1 MSSETPVGPTTPMTP
16 TLERLAAAHALLPVR
31 RTERLVLRPWQEAD
45 RAAFAALNG
54 EAEGGDAAGMQF
66 LPVLER
72 SESDARIDRL
82 RLATARQG
90 FGVFAVEERGSRAFV
105 GMIGLE
111 VHAGGPES
119 QQAATVH
126 LVCRFG
132 RAWWG
137 RGLAAEAGSDVLSW
151 AFTVLRL
158 PEVVAHPAPG
168 DTRAA
173 RWLERIGMSG
183 DAPSAAEPIQAGARR
198 YRIAAPITEAAPA
211 QVPAPAAASAP
222 VHAAAQAAP
231 APPSPERLPQ
241 VWIDGDGA
249 PRVIKDMVWKAVQ
262 RGAIAVTIVANRP
275 LVVPR
280 HRNIRTAVVAHG
292 LDVADDWLVAHA
304 GRGDLVIT
312 SDVPLA
318 AELVAIGAEVL
329 SPRGEWF
336 TPSNIGEKLSLRD
349 YFTEARAS
357 GVIEGGGPA
366 AFDERAKRVF
376 ANGLDSWIQR
386 ASSALRSSA
395 GTT

>member
-1 MSSETPVGPTTPMTP
+1 MTP
-16 TLERLAAAHALLPVR
+16 TLERLAAAHAMLPVR

-45 RAAFAALNG
+45 RPAFATLN
-54 EAEGGDAAGMQF
+54 ADAQGGDAEGMEF
-66 LPVLER
+66 LPVLDR
-72 SESDARIDRL
+72 SASDARIDSM
-82 RLATARQG
+82 RLAAARQG

-111 VHAGGPES
+111 VVAGIPES
-119 QQAATVH
+119 QQAATVR

-151 AFTVLRL
+151 AFGVLRL
-158 PEVVAHPAPG
+158 PEIVAHPAPG
-168 DTRAA
+168 DTRAT
-173 RWLERIGMSG
+173 RWLERIGMTG
-183 DAPSAAEPIQAGARR
+183 DAPSAAEPIQAEPGGLR

-211 QVPAPAAASAP
+211 PAPAPAP
-222 VHAAAQAAP
+222 LAAAQAAP
-231 APPSPERLPQ
+231 ALPSPNLLPQ

-262 RGAIAVTIVANRP
+262 RGAITVTIVANRP

-395 GTT
+395 GGAGAT

>member
-1 MSSETPVGPTTPMTP
+1 MTP
-16 TLERLAAAHALLPVR
+16 TLQRLAAAHALLPVR

-45 RAAFAALNG
+45 RAAFAALNR
-54 EAEGGDAAGMQF
+54 EAEGGDAEGWDAEGMQF

-72 SESDARIDRL
+72 SQSDALIDRL

-111 VHAGGPES
+111 VLAGGPES
-119 QQAATVH
+119 PQAATVH

-137 RGLAAEAGSDVLSW
+137 RGLAAEAGRDVLSW
-151 AFTVLRL
+151 AFAVLRL
-158 PEVVAHPAPG
+158 PEVVAHAAPG

-183 DAPSAAEPIQAGARR
+183 DAPSAAEPGGLR
-198 YRIAAPITEAAPA
+198 YRIAAPITEA
-211 QVPAPAAASAP
+211 APAAASAP

-231 APPSPERLPQ
+231 TPPSPERLPQ

-395 GTT
+395 GATAASTTAR

>member
-1 MSSETPVGPTTPMTP
+1 MTP

-45 RAAFAALNG
+45 RATFAALNR

-72 SESDARIDRL
+72 SESDALIDRL

-111 VHAGGPES
+111 VLAGSPES
-119 QQAATVH
+119 PQAATVH

-183 DAPSAAEPIQAGARR
+183 DAPSAAEPGGLR
-198 YRIAAPITEAAPA
+198 YRIAAPITEA
-211 QVPAPAAASAP
+211 APAAASAP

-231 APPSPERLPQ
+231 TPPSPERLPQ

-395 GTT
+395 GATGR

>member
-1 MSSETPVGPTTPMTP
+1 MTP

-45 RAAFAALNG
+45 RATFAALNR

-72 SESDARIDRL
+72 SESDALIDRL

-111 VHAGGPES
+111 VLAGSPES
-119 QQAATVH
+119 PQAATVH

-137 RGLAAEAGSDVLSW
+137 RGLAAEAGRDVLSW
-151 AFTVLRL
+151 AFAVLRL
-158 PEVVAHPAPG
+158 PEVVAHAAPG

-183 DAPSAAEPIQAGARR
+183 DVPSAAEPGGLR
-198 YRIAAPITEAAPA
+198 YRIAAPITEA
-211 QVPAPAAASAP
+211 APAAASAP

-231 APPSPERLPQ
+231 ALPSPERLPQ

-386 ASSALRSSA
+386 ASSALRSGA
-395 GTT
+395 GGVSSGPPTA

>member
-1 MSSETPVGPTTPMTP
+1 MTP

-45 RAAFAALNG
+45 RATFAALNR

-72 SESDARIDRL
+72 SESDALIDRL

-90 FGVFAVEERGSRAFV
+90 FGVFAVEERGTRAFV

-111 VHAGGPES
+111 VLAGSPES
-119 QQAATVH
+119 PQAATVH

-183 DAPSAAEPIQAGARR
+183 DAPSAAKPGGLR

-211 QVPAPAAASAP
+211 AASAP
-222 VHAAAQAAP
+222 SAAAQAAP
-231 APPSPERLPQ
+231 TPPSPERLPQ

-386 ASSALRSSA
+386 ASSALRSGA
-395 GTT
+395 GGVSSGPPTA

>member
-1 MSSETPVGPTTPMTP
+1 MTP
-16 TLERLAAAHALLPVR
+16 TLERLAAAHAMLPVR

-45 RAAFAALNG
+45 RPAFAALN
-54 EAEGGDAAGMQF
+54 ADAQGGDVEGMEF
-66 LPVLER
+66 LPVLDR
-72 SESDARIDRL
+72 SASDARIDSM
-82 RLATARQG
+82 RLAAARRG
-90 FGVFAVEERGSRAFV
+90 FGVFAVEERGTRAFV

-111 VHAGGPES
+111 VVAGIPES
-119 QQAATVH
+119 QQAATVR

-137 RGLAAEAGSDVLSW
+137 QGLATEAGSDVLSW

-173 RWLERIGMSG
+173 RWLERIGMTGEAS
-183 DAPSAAEPIQAGARR
+183 SAAQPIQAGALR
-198 YRIAAPITEAAPA
+198 YRISAPIPEAAPA
-211 QVPAPAAASAP
+211 PANS
-222 VHAAAQAAP
+222 AAAQAAP
-231 APPSPERLPQ
+231 ALPSPERLPQ

-262 RGAIAVTIVANRP
+262 RGAITVTIVANRP

-386 ASSALRSSA
+386 ASSALRSGA
-395 GTT
+395 GGAGGAGGADTTAR

>member
-1 MSSETPVGPTTPMTP
+1 
-16 TLERLAAAHALLPVR
+16 VR

-45 RAAFAALNG
+45 RPAFAAVNG
-54 EAEGGDAAGMQF
+54 EAEGGDAAGLQF
-66 LPVLER
+66 LPVLDR
-72 SESDARIDRL
+72 SESDALIDRL

-90 FGVFAVEERGSRAFV
+90 FGVFAVEERASRAFV

-111 VHAGGPES
+111 VLAGSPES
-119 QQAATVH
+119 PQAATVH

-168 DTRAA
+168 DTRAT

-183 DAPSAAEPIQAGARR
+183 DAPSAAEPIQPGGLR
-198 YRIAAPITEAAPA
+198 YRIAAPITEASPA

-231 APPSPERLPQ
+231 TPPSPERLPQ

-249 PRVIKDMVWKAVQ
+249 PRVVKDMVWKAVQ

-395 GTT
+395 GATGR